1 MKITKKNIEHLV
13 GTISA
18 PFSNITLPPVQ
29 PKENYHVIT
38 SGKFHMEMKASQK
51 YGIPYGR
58 DILPI
63 LYFIHKSLQQNSR
76 KIVNS
81 SVYEYLKM
89 FKLGT
94 GKTNY
99 EEAKNRF
106 LRIFH
111 TAWTWFSD
119 DDRVSVGQNKNIV
132 DSWLFL
138 WDPDARK
145 KVARPDV
152 EEFVELSEDFY
163 ENIVKHRIPFDLDL
177 IIEIKDKP
185 VVMGIYFFLNYRVFS
200 LWFNRY
206 DNEGV
211 NRVFIPLFG
220 PNGLHGQLSSTIS
233 SRNNFKRKMIEW
245 LDTLKKYWPECPAY
259 FEKMQG
265 DGRKI
270 YKDGLTIEV
279 YDVSQLSVMPDSRA
293 LGSRFLR
300 KVKKAEKKESDTP
313 VCPDCKENHLI
324 LKAGK
329 EMADGTK
336 LDDYYRCITCGVNFY
351 KSKFPDLYS

>member
-1 MKITKKNIEHLV
+1 MKITKKSIDSLV

-18 PFSNITLPPVQ
+18 PFSNIALPPVQ
-29 PKENYHVIT
+29 PKESYHVIS
-38 SGKFHMEMKASQK
+38 SGVIHMEMKASQK

-63 LYFIHKSLQQNSR
+63 LYFIHKSLEQGSR
-76 KIVNS
+76 KITNP

-132 DSWLFL
+132 NSWLFL
-138 WDPDARK
+138 WDPDVK
-145 KVARPDV
+145 KKLVNPDV
-152 EEFVELSEDFY
+152 EEFIELSEDFY
-163 ENIVKHRIPFDLDL
+163 QNIVQHRIPFDLDL

-185 VVMGIYFFLNYRVFS
+185 VVMGLYFFLNYRVFS
-200 LWFNRY
+200 LWISRY
-206 DNEGV
+206 EHDGSNS
-211 NRVFIPLFG
+211 VFIPLFG
-220 PNGLHGQLSSTIS
+220 PNGLHGQLSSTIK

-245 LDTLKKYWPECPAY
+245 LDTLKQFWPECPAY
-259 FEKMQG
+259 FEPIKG
-265 DGRKI
+265 DGRKFF
-270 YKDGLTIEV
+270 KDGLTIV
-279 YDVSQLSVMPDSRA
+279 VNDVSQLSVSPEPKS

-300 KVKKAEKKESDTP
+300 KAKKAERLERKTPICPQCNKE
-313 VCPDCKENHLI
+313 HLL

-329 EMADGTK
+329 QMADGSK
-336 LDDYYRCITCGVNFY
+336 LDDYYRCIICGMNFY
-351 KSKFPDLYS
+351 KSKYPQLYH